1 MSSFAHLDWRS
12 AACVIDHTLLHPDAT
27 HDRIVQLCRE
37 AAAYGCAAVCIHP
50 CWVPLAV
57 SLLRP
62 TPVKVCSVVGFPHG
76 ATLTSVKRTEAAEL
90 LRLGAD
96 ELDMVIN
103 IGALKSGD
111 SARVLADIRGV
122 AEIAR
127 TAGALL
133 KVILETALL
142 TRDEKILAC
151 RISLEAG
158 VDFVKTSTGF
168 AEAGATVEDVALLR
182 QTVGNRAGVKASGG
196 IHTAAQFAAMLA
208 AGADRIG
215 ASDSVAILRQLGA
228 PDLT

>member
-168 AEAGATVEDVALLR
+168 AEAGATVEDVALLDGYVPGSKGMVPQGKKR
-182 QTVGNRAGVKASGG
+182 LYIQVAKVMAFQHAP
-196 IHTAAQFAAMLA
+196 HT
-208 AGADRIG
+208 DRE
-215 ASDSVAILRQLGA
+215 Q
-228 PDLT
+228 